1 MNPLRHQ
8 NQPKMSGNPGF
19 TLLEVLMAVVIF
31 AVIATI
37 VYSAM
42 NAALSRIGAIKEG
55 DRVFAMGAGCLHRI
69 STDLRSAYA
78 DPYPLFIPPNA
89 GDDPDP
95 YAFVGQTDF
104 IGGDSFSGLRFAAF
118 AHLPVST
125 GSADPQKTAAG
136 LAQLRYFVE
145 KSQEPDRGYVL
156 RRGDRPFA
164 WDGDTDQWDTDSAP
178 VLCTHI
184 TEFALTYFDH
194 GGDDRKTWDSSD
206 EATDYATPAGVEIF
220 FKIETDQGS
229 YPFFTRVVVPA
240 GREPLERVKNQ

>member
-1 MNPLRHQ
+1 MNLSRRQ
-8 NQPKMSGNPGF
+8 NQPGMWKKSGF

-42 NAALSRIGAIKEG
+42 NAAISRIGVIKDG

-78 DPYPLFIPPNA
+78 DPYPLFTPQDA
-89 GDDPDP
+89 GDDPNP

-104 IGGDSFSGLRFAAF
+104 VGGDAFSGLWFASF

-125 GSADPQKTAAG
+125 GGADPQKTAAG
-136 LAQLRYFVE
+136 LAQLRYFVV
-145 KSQEPDRGYVL
+145 KSPDPDRGYVL
-156 RRGDRPFA
+156 RRGDRPFVRNA
-164 WDGDTDQWDTDSAP
+164 DAEQWDEDRAP

-194 GGDDRKTWDSSD
+194 AGNDRETWDSSD
-206 EATDYATPAGVEIF
+206 KATDYATPAAVEIF
-220 FKIETDQGS
+220 FRIETNQGS
-229 YPFFTRVVVPA
+229 YPFFTRVVLPA
-240 GREPLERVKNQ
+240 GREPLERVKSQ

>member
-1 MNPLRHQ
+1 MNPSCRQ
-8 NQPKMSGNPGF
+8 NQPGMWKKSGF

-42 NAALSRIGAIKEG
+42 NAAISRIGAIKDG

-78 DPYPLFIPPNA
+78 DPYPLFTPQDAEENT
-89 GDDPDP
+89 DP

-104 IGGDSFSGLRFAAF
+104 VGGDSFSVLQFGAF

-125 GSADPQKTAAG
+125 GSADPRKSAAA

-145 KSQEPDRGYVL
+145 KSPEPDRGYVL

-164 WDGDTDQWDTDSAP
+164 WDAEADQWDTNKAP

-184 TEFALTYFDH
+184 TEFVLTYFDH
-194 GGDDRKTWDSSD
+194 EGNDRKTWDSSD

-220 FKIETDQGS
+220 FRIETDQGS

-240 GREPLERVKNQ
+240 GREPLERVQNQ

>member
-1 MNPLRHQ
+1 MNPTRHQ
-8 NQPKMSGNPGF
+8 NPPKMSGDPGF
-19 TLLEVLMAVVIF
+19 TLLEVLVAVVIF

-42 NAALSRIGAIKEG
+42 NAAISRIGVIKDG

-69 STDLRSAYA
+69 STDLHSAYA
-78 DPYPLFIPPNA
+78 DPYPLFSPPDA
-89 GDDPDP
+89 ADDPDP

-104 IGGDSFSGLRFAAF
+104 VAGNSFSGLQFAAF
-118 AHLPVST
+118 AHLPVSA

-145 KSQEPDRGYVL
+145 KSPDPDRGYVL

-164 WDGDTDQWDTDSAP
+164 WDTDADQWDPNRAP

-194 GGDDRKTWDSSD
+194 EGNDRQTWDSSD
-206 EATDYATPAGVEIF
+206 EATKYATPAFVEIF
-220 FKIETDQGS
+220 FRIETSQGS
-229 YPFFTRVVVPA
+229 YPFFTRVAVPA
-240 GREPLERVKNQ
+240 GREPLEHAESQ

>member
-1 MNPLRHQ
+1 
-8 NQPKMSGNPGF
+8 
-19 TLLEVLMAVVIF
+19 MAVVIF

-37 VYSAM
+37 VYGAM
-42 NAALSRIGAIKEG
+42 NATISRISAIKDG

-78 DPYPLFIPPNA
+78 DPYPLFTPPDA

-104 IGGDSFSGLRFAAF
+104 IGGDSFSGLQFAAF

-125 GSADPQKTAAG
+125 GSADPRKTAAA
-136 LAQLRYFVE
+136 LTQLRYFVE
-145 KSQEPDRGYVL
+145 KSPEPDRGYVL
-156 RRGDRPFA
+156 RRGDRPFVRDA
-164 WDGDTDQWDTDSAP
+164 DADQWDPDRAP

-194 GGDDRKTWDSSD
+194 EKNDRKTWDSSD
-206 EATDYATPAGVEIF
+206 EATDYASPAAVEIF
-220 FKIETDQGS
+220 FRIETDQGN

-240 GREPLERVKNQ
+240 GREPLERVKSQ

>member
-1 MNPLRHQ
+1 MNPSYRQ
-8 NQPKMSGNPGF
+8 NQPGMWKKSGF

-42 NAALSRIGAIKEG
+42 NAAISRIGAIKDG

-78 DPYPLFIPPNA
+78 DPYPLFTPQNA
-89 GDDPDP
+89 EENPDP

-104 IGGDSFSGLRFAAF
+104 VGGDSFSGLQFAAF

-125 GSADPQKTAAG
+125 GSADPQKSAAA

-145 KSQEPDRGYVL
+145 KSPEPDRGYVL
-156 RRGDRPFA
+156 RRGDRPFVWNA
-164 WDGDTDQWDTDSAP
+164 DADQWDEDSAP

-194 GGDDRKTWDSSD
+194 KKNDRKTWDSSD
-206 EATDYATPAGVEIF
+206 DATDYATPAAVEIF
-220 FKIETDQGS
+220 FRIETDQGN
-229 YPFFTRVVVPA
+229 YPFLTRVVLPA
-240 GREPLERVKNQ
+240 GREPLERVKSQ